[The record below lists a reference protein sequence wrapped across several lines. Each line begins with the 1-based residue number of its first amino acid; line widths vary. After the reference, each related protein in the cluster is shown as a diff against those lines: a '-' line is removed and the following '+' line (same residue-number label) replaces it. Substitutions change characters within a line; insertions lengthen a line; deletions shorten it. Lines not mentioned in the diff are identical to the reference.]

1 MATQNEEA
9 LPPRTMNKRQS
20 MYIGSSYAPSV
31 KICWYSPPRQL
42 QKWGC
47 DQISPH
53 CDWGNIFFDLFYVA
67 GFFNLGSILVYD
79 PSMRGFLYY
88 VGCFFPLFTLW
99 HSKTWYD
106 SKFGHHYD
114 IYHKV
119 FEVGYLLAL
128 ATAVSNIRPTSMMAH
143 PSNYINMFVFSIA
156 LTVGYAMNFL
166 RYVEC
171 YFFGRGQRKNIKY
184 EARHSMLSMILTL
197 SFYLAAAIVSGIAYW
212 NSDDQKDVVGAL
224 RALAEDG
231 GEATCDSGITQMV
244 PVLLTLGGSIVDE
257 LFKIVDTC
265 FILDE
270 KSCKENTIPPNIDF
284 MIHREGEWI
293 HLVLGE
299 SLLSL
304 LINDADHDDF
314 ISVFYCGILT
324 VTFLQMLH
332 FRSQP
337 HSPEEHAFSC
347 DKNAGVLFT
356 IIFFSY
362 SAALVGVG
370 AVYKLFL
377 KSLDEDYGGGERRL
391 PSLGDGNA
399 DYVFRWLA
407 SGGSDD
413 GCSPSGDER
422 IQNIAYLFGFFFAAI
437 YIFIDVMLVAH
448 NGLSRDSL
456 AKGYRKVIFKEEVS
470 KETGAVRQKLNIMG
484 ILFVAI
490 PREGIVI
497 LLVALC
503 FEVTSPAV
511 LAVVGCVTAFLQV
524 ATSALSSIFFPVDDQ
539 KHDHHDDLHGVI
551 DDDDDDEAN
560 A

>member
-1 MATQNEEA
+1 
-9 LPPRTMNKRQS
+9 
-20 MYIGSSYAPSV
+20 
-31 KICWYSPPRQL
+31 
-42 QKWGC
+42 
-47 DQISPH
+47 
-53 CDWGNIFFDLFYVA
+53 
-67 GFFNLGSILVYD
+67 
-79 PSMRGFLYY
+79 
-88 VGCFFPLFTLW
+88 
-99 HSKTWYD
+99 
-106 SKFGHHYD
+106 
-114 IYHKV
+114 
-119 FEVGYLLAL
+119 
-128 ATAVSNIRPTSMMAH
+128 
-143 PSNYINMFVFSIA
+143 
-156 LTVGYAMNFL
+156 
-166 RYVEC
+166 
-171 YFFGRGQRKNIKY
+171 
-184 EARHSMLSMILTL
+184 
-197 SFYLAAAIVSGIAYW
+197 
-212 NSDDQKDVVGAL
+212 
-224 RALAEDG
+224 
-231 GEATCDSGITQMV
+231 
-244 PVLLTLGGSIVDE
+244 
-257 LFKIVDTC
+257 
-265 FILDE
+265 
-270 KSCKENTIPPNIDF
+270 
-284 MIHREGEWI
+284 
-293 HLVLGE
+293 
-299 SLLSL
+299 
-304 LINDADHDDF
+304 
-314 ISVFYCGILT
+314 
-324 VTFLQMLH
+324 MLH

-456 AKGYRKVIFKEEVS
+456 AKGYRKVIFKEEVNE
-470 KETGAVRQKLNIMG
+470 ETGAVRQKLNIMG
-484 ILFVAI
+484 ILFVVI

-497 LLVALC
+497 LLVTLC
-503 FEVTSPAV
+503 FYVTSPAV

-539 KHDHHDDLHGVI
+539 KHDHHHDLHGVI